1 MNQNSINPA
10 NLMSPD
16 PGARR
21 PTVRTIDQS
30 VRDFTKRLLHLK
42 NVEGQS
48 AMPVIEALQWANEI
62 QQGFD
67 KVQNNR
73 GPDELRAMGI

>member
-1 MNQNSINPA
+1 
-10 NLMSPD
+10 MSRD
-16 PGARR
+16 PGAER
-21 PTVRTIDQS
+21 PTLRTIDQS

-42 NVEGQS
+42 NVEGES

-67 KVQNNR
+67 KVQNN
-73 GPDELRAMGI
+73 